1 MSHQSVNV
9 NMALQPKCYL
19 QCNKCI
25 LQCNKCILFE
35 KKPMVVF
42 YVCPTVSGLRIM
54 FKFWRANSSPS
65 TNALIFF
72 LTDFIF
78 FPRKSAHTV
87 ELFFVFK
94 GETVKRDILK
104 PKLKSPEVPIRIS
117 VPLI

>member
-78 FPRKSAHTV
+78 
-87 ELFFVFK
+87 
-94 GETVKRDILK
+94 
-104 PKLKSPEVPIRIS
+104 SPEKVLTLLS
-117 VPLI
+117 FSLFLKGKL